1 MPENPPVAAIVED
14 IDGRDFEQ
22 SDDLLL
28 DFLRTCWPTVCTQ
41 RQ

>member
-1 MPENPPVAAIVED
+1 VAAIVED
-14 IDGRDFEQ
+14 IDGRDFET

-28 DFLRTCWPTVCTQ
+28 VLLRTCWPTVCTQ